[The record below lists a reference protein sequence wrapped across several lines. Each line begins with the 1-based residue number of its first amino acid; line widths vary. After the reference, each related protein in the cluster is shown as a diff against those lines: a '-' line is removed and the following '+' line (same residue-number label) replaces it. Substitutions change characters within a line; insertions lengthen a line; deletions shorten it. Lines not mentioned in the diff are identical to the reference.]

1 MSDII
6 QRFLVLEKQK
16 QAYKNYIKE
25 LEEATE
31 ALVKH
36 LGVNAYFQ
44 DAEGTVYKTEEC
56 TGRYVHFSK
65 YTYSRTKRGDEKRGE
80 LSVKEAQEAGFK
92 VGKDA

>member
-1 MSDII
+1 MSADII

-36 LGVNAYFQ
+36 LGVNSYFK
-44 DAEGTVYKTEEC
+44 DDEGTVYKLEET
-56 TGRYVHFSK
+56 TGRYVHFNK
-65 YTYSRTKRGDEKRGE
+65 YTYSRTKRGDEKRGD
-80 LSVKEAQEAGFK
+80 LSMKEAQEAGFK
-92 VGKDA
+92 IG